1 MEEVEEAERSGAA
14 AQRLLS
20 VTCDSFLRLTHD
32 LKILQPSARRSAI
45 SCKNFREF
53 HVHMNN
59 SFSSGRNINTKIGSN
74 IEIQWAEQFAL
85 HGELSCSSE
94 RFPCQMLVSVSLYP
108 TYH

>member
-45 SCKNFREF
+45 YYVATSG
-53 HVHMNN
+53 
-59 SFSSGRNINTKIGSN
+59 SFTFISTTVLVLAVIFNTKIGSN
-74 IEIQWAEQFAL
+74 IEIQWAEQLAL

-94 RFPCQMLVSVSLYP
+94 RFPCQMLGSVSLYP
-108 TYH
+108 T